1 MKKEWENK
9 LEKNILKNKNCLI
22 TGATGGIGKEIC
34 KQLADN
40 SCNLFLTS
48 TNTKKLKKLKDEL
61 KKINK
66 NIKIEY
72 FESDL
77 SIENNINKLI
87 NSVKEKF
94 PSIDIIINS
103 AGIFMIESI
112 EKSSIEDFQKSMN
125 INVKLPFILC
135 KEFTKKMRK
144 KKWGRIVMI
153 GSSSSYSGFKNGS
166 VYCTT
171 KHSILGLSRALNAE
185 LKNKNIRVLC
195 ISPSSTQTDMAKI
208 STDQDFS
215 TFLNPTEVAKYII
228 HVICYDKEMI
238 IDESRL
244 SRIVMK

>member
-1 MKKEWENK
+1 M
-9 LEKNILKNKNCLI
+9 EKNILKNKNCLI